1 MAIITFFLI
10 LIVILFLVI
19 TSDDVSEAFIKGGA
33 ALLVAV
39 LTGIFCWQV
48 EKETNYVNSII
59 QKYKKGEYTMEIRVD
74 KEKVDTIYIV
84 NFNDY

>member
-1 MAIITFFLI
+1 MAIITFFVI
-10 LIVILFLVI
+10 LIIILVLLV
-19 TSDDVSEAFIKGGA
+19 TSDDISEALIKGGS
-33 ALLVAV
+33 ALLIAV
-39 LTGIFCWQV
+39 LTVIFCWQV

-84 NFNDY
+84 K

>member
-1 MAIITFFLI
+1 MALFIFFIILI
-10 LIVILFLVI
+10 LVVILMI
-19 TSDDVSEAFIKGGA
+19 TADNTSEAFIRVGS
-33 ALLVAV
+33 ALLIAV
-39 LTGIFCWQV
+39 LTFILCHQV

-84 NFNDY
+84 K